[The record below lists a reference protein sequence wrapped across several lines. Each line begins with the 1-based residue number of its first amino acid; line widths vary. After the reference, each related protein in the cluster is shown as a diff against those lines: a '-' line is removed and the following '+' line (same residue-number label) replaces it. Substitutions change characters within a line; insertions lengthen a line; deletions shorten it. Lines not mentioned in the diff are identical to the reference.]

1 MNEKKKT
8 PLKITCTSSDCASN
22 LHCFKA
28 TAEMKKRPERL
39 RKVAWSHTTPYL
51 VLFFPV
57 YATKKSLLVGGF

>member
-28 TAEMKKRPERL
+28 TAEMKKRPARL
-39 RKVAWSHTTPYL
+39 RKVAWPHITLY
-51 VLFFPV
+51 PV
-57 YATKKSLLVGGF
+57 RSSPSLIPKKLAIVDGF